1 MLYISYIC
9 SQSSHTMWLWLR
21 IRQSKHDTNTFN
33 LPFQPPHNVF
43 ILYIKIGNLSVFMK
57 LLSFELPIAFS
68 FEGEK
73 NVFSVILWTNTPL
86 FKQHKETKSWKCV
99 FCPTFASEHRRVC
112 ISVSTVFVWLI
123 SVTGVCAQRRV
134 SYPFHSLDLISNSPY
149 FLLYNSYHVGS
160 ENLVMGRLVIL
171 LLIFLFILV
180 TCLLDIVFIF

>member
-21 IRQSKHDTNTFN
+21 IRQSKHDTNVFN

-68 FEGEK
+68 FEGGK
-73 NVFSVILWTNTPL
+73 MCSVSFYGPILL
-86 FKQHKETKSWKCV
+86 FLCV
-99 FCPTFASEHRRVC
+99 FCPTFASEHMRVC

-123 SVTGVCAQRRV
+123 SVTGVCAQRRA

-149 FLLYNSYHVGS
+149 FCYTILIM
-160 ENLVMGRLVIL
+160 LVLRIWYW
-171 LLIFLFILV
+171 
-180 TCLLDIVFIF
+180 DDW

>member
-1 MLYISYIC
+1 MTRIC
-9 SQSSHTMWLWLR
+9 LTCHFSHLTMFSSCTLKLETYLCSW
-21 IRQSKHDTNTFN
+21 SC
-33 LPFQPPHNVF
+33 
-43 ILYIKIGNLSVFMK
+43 Y
-57 LLSFELPIAFS
+57 LLSCPLLFLLR
-68 FEGEK
+68 GK

-99 FCPTFASEHRRVC
+99 FCPTFASEHMRVC